1 MEDCV
6 SGPIYISDTLFLLLV
21 MGVFHCEWGEG
32 EGVSECVCVSASL
45 RKCLKSLC
53 VCVCEGEGRCL
64 KERVR

>member
-32 EGVSECVCVSASL
+32 RESAS
-45 RKCLKSLC
+45 KC
-53 VCVCEGEGRCL
+53 VCVCLQAC
-64 KERVR
+64 VSV